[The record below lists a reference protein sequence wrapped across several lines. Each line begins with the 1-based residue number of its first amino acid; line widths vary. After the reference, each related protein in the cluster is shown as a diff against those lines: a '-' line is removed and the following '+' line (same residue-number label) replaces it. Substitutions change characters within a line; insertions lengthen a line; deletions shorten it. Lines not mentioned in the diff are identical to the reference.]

1 MDPFIQRKTDMKTY
15 PIPMVPGPVA
25 VPEVIRKVYLEAYGS
40 ADLETDFVELYAHT
54 QERLKTILATRN
66 DIVIMSGEGM
76 LALWSALKS
85 CLVPGDRVL
94 AVATGVFGYGIG
106 EMAQSIGAD
115 VKTVGFGYDET
126 INDTARI
133 EAAIAEFKPRMIT
146 AVHCETPSGTLNPLE
161 ELGRLKHAY
170 RVPLFYVDTV
180 AGAGG
185 VPVMAD
191 DWHIDLC
198 LGGSQKCL
206 SAPPDMCFLSV
217 SPKAWE
223 IIESVG
229 YMGYDA
235 LKPFHLAVGNRFF
248 PYTPSWQG
256 VAALYTAA
264 GMLLD
269 EGLENS
275 FNRHDAVARRC
286 RQRLVEMDIDLFPA
300 PGAIA
305 SPTVTA
311 ARIPQGFTWE
321 TWDLRLRERGLVV
334 AGSYG
339 PLAEKVFRLGH
350 MGSQADM
357 ALAERALE
365 VIAGAL

>member
-1 MDPFIQRKTDMKTY
+1 MQTY
-15 PIPMVPGPVA
+15 PIPMVPGPVV
-25 VPEVIRKVYLEAYGS
+25 VPEAIRKVYLEPYGS
-40 ADLETDFVELYAHT
+40 GDLETEFVELYTRT
-54 QERLKTILATRN
+54 QRRLKAIFGTRD
-66 DIVIMSGEGM
+66 DIVIQSGEGM

-85 CLVPGDRVL
+85 CLVPGDRML

-115 VKTVGFGYDET
+115 VKIVGFSYDET
-126 INDTARI
+126 INDMARI

-180 AGAGG
+180 AAAGG
-185 VPVMAD
+185 VPVLAD

-206 SAPPDMCFLSV
+206 SAPPDMSFLSV
-217 SPKAWE
+217 SPRAWE
-223 IIESVG
+223 IIDAVG
-229 YMGYDA
+229 YVGYDA
-235 LKPFHLAVGNRFF
+235 LKPFQHAVENRFY

-264 GMLLD
+264 GLLLD

-275 FNRHDAVARRC
+275 FNRHDAVARFC
-286 RQRLVEMDIDLFPA
+286 RQRLVDMGVELFPA
-300 PGAIA
+300 PGAIP

-311 ARIPQGFTWE
+311 AVIPEGL
-321 TWDLRLRERGLVV
+321 TWDAWDRRLRKQGLVV

-350 MGSQADM
+350 MGTQADRV
-357 ALAERALE
+357 LVNQALE
-365 VIAGAL
+365 VIAGAM

>member
-1 MDPFIQRKTDMKTY
+1 MQTY
-15 PIPMVPGPVA
+15 PIPMVPGPVM
-25 VPEVIRKVYLEAYGS
+25 VPDAIRNVYAQPYGS
-40 ADLETDFVELYAHT
+40 ADLEKEFAELYTRT
-54 QERLKTILATRN
+54 QRRLKAIFSTRD
-66 DIVIMSGEGM
+66 DIVIQSGEGM

-85 CLVPGDRVL
+85 CLVPGDRML

-106 EMAQSIGAD
+106 EMAQSIGVD
-115 VKTVGFGYDET
+115 VKIVGFGYDET

-133 EAAIAEFKPRMIT
+133 EAVIAEFKPRMIT

-170 RVPLFYVDTV
+170 RVPLFYVDAV
-180 AGAGG
+180 ASAGG
-185 VPVMAD
+185 VPVLAD

-206 SAPPDMCFLSV
+206 SAPPDMSFLSV

-223 IIESVG
+223 VIDAVG
-229 YMGYDA
+229 YVGYDA
-235 LKPFHLAVGNRFF
+235 LMPFQHAIENRFF

-256 VAALYTAA
+256 VAALYAA
-264 GMLLD
+264 AEMLLE

-275 FNRHDAVARRC
+275 FNRHDAVARLC
-286 RQRLVEMDIDLFPA
+286 RQGLVEMGLDLFPT
-300 PGAIA
+300 PGAIP

-311 ARIPQGFTWE
+311 AVIPEGFTWDA
-321 TWDLRLRERGLVV
+321 WDRRLREQGLVV

-339 PLAEKVFRLGH
+339 PLADKVFRLGH
-350 MGSQADM
+350 MGSQANQKLVKQ
-357 ALAERALE
+357 ALTAIADAL
-365 VIAGAL
+365 